1 MKKSKGLKPREL
13 TLLGLL
19 TALIFVM
26 AFTPL
31 GSIPIGLLSASL
43 KMIPVAIGAV
53 ALGPVGGCILGG
65 VFGLTS
71 FMQGFGIGFGPS
83 LMVIT
88 LFELNPYLTF
98 VLTVI
103 PRALAGLA
111 VGYVYRLLKK
121 PLGHVASSF
130 ISGFGAAFLNTLF
143 FMSALVL
150 LFSNT
155 AYLQEKI
162 AGQNILLWICT
173 FVGVNAV
180 LEMAAST
187 LITGAVGVA
196 LGKAHLLKESAA

>member
-1 MKKSKGLKPREL
+1 MQNKKGLKPREL
-13 TLLGLL
+13 ALLGLL
-19 TALIFVM
+19 TALILVM

-53 ALGPVGGCILGG
+53 ALGPVGGCILGC

-83 LMVIT
+83 PMVIA

-103 PRALAGLA
+103 PRALAGL
-111 VGYVYRLLKK
+111 VTGYVYRLVKK
-121 PLGHVASSF
+121 PLNHTAASF
-130 ISGFGAAFLNTLF
+130 VTGFSAAFLNTLF
-143 FMSALVL
+143 FMSTLVL
-150 LFSNT
+150 LFRNSE
-155 AYLQEKI
+155 YLAPKI
-162 AGQNILLWICT
+162 AGQNIFLWVCT
-173 FVGVNAV
+173 FVGVNAL
-180 LEMAAST
+180 LEMAVST

-196 LGKAHLLKESAA
+196 LGKAHLLKESNQ